1 MRSSIY
7 QNVKTDRE
15 YRSATGLS
23 KAQFEQLAVKFK
35 EYYQVVEWEFPEN
48 FGQERAIKQAE
59 EGLFLVLF
67 YLKSYPVL
75 DVLAMSFGVSRGVVS
90 RYLTLFKSILK
101 TVLQAEGVLPHRSF
115 ESKQHLEEALK
126 EVPLLRIDATER
138 PTQRPQDEQQQ
149 KGQFSGKKNSIP

>member
-7 QNVKTDRE
+7 QNVRTDRE

-35 EYYQVVEWEFPEN
+35 EYYQVVEWEFPQN
-48 FGQERAIKQAE
+48 FGHERAIKQAE

-75 DVLAMSFGVSRGVVS
+75 DVLAMSFGMSRGAVS

-101 TVLQAEGVLPHRSF
+101 AVLQQEGVLPHRCF
-115 ESKQHLEEALK
+115 ESKQQLEEALK
-126 EVPLLRIDATER
+126 DVPLLRIDATER
-138 PTQRPQDEQQQ
+138 PTQRPGNEQQQ
-149 KGQFSGKKNSIP
+149 QDQYSGKKNSIL